1 MEYLLSVGLDFKVSW
16 RVLQTLKEKAPKF
29 FQQEQLKQFMLLR
42 EAVTQSL
49 ELVEFDLKRAISSL
63 REGQP
68 VIPVWLD
75 AIHQRLTMRLK
86 EWFDLTETGNE
97 RKIR

>member
-1 MEYLLSVGLDFKVSW
+1 
-16 RVLQTLKEKAPKF
+16 
-29 FQQEQLKQFMLLR
+29 MLLR